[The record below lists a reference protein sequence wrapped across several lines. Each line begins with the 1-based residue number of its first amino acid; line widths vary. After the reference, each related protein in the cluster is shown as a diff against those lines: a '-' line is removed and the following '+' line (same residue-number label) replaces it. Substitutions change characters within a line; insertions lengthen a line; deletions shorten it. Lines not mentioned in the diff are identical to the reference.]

1 MLPPSCWY
9 TCCMRSAFHL
19 GVSLIL
25 AFSAAALGSL
35 ATGTAIDTWYNSLV
49 KPSFNPPNW
58 IFGPVWTFL
67 FAAMAIA
74 AWRVYEKR
82 FTDVR
87 VTSALNMYLIQLA
100 LNVMWSLLFFGMRAP
115 QLALIEIVIFLIS
128 IIFTAR
134 AFYRIDT
141 LAGVLFIPY
150 AAWVS
155 FATFLNYTI
164 VMLNGF

>member
-1 MLPPSCWY
+1 
-9 TCCMRSAFHL
+9 MRSAYHL
-19 GVSLIL
+19 GVSLLL
-25 AFSAAALGSL
+25 AFAAAGLGSI
-35 ATGTAIDTWYNSLV
+35 ATGAAIDSWYATLV

-58 IFGPVWTFL
+58 IFGPVWTIL

-87 VTSALNMYLIQLA
+87 VTRALNLYVIQLA
-100 LNVMWSLLFFGMRAP
+100 LNVGWSLLFFGFRTP
-115 QLALIEIVIFLIS
+115 SLALIEILLLLGAIVL
-128 IIFTAR
+128 TAR
-134 AFYRIDT
+134 AFYRIDV
-141 LAGVLFIPY
+141 LAGVLFVQY

-164 VMLNGF
+164 VVLNGF